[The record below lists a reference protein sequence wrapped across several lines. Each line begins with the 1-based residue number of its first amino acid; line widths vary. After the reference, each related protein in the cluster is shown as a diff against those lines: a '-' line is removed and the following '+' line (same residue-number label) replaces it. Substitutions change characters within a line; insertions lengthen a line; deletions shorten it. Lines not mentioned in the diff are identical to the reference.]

1 MRQYNLQEKN
11 VKCRKTDYPRH
22 TKCFL
27 CNTIIQ
33 LHVKRKKT
41 DVKRYETK
49 VIGRENSGVE
59 LNIISLNRKVGLNCL
74 LEKMCYPI
82 VLSFR

>member
-1 MRQYNLQEKN
+1 MRQYNLQN
-11 VKCRKTDYPRH
+11 IDVKCRKTDYPHH

-59 LNIISLNRKVGLNCL
+59 LNIISSNRNVGLN
-74 LEKMCYPI
+74 
-82 VLSFR
+82 

>member
-1 MRQYNLQEKN
+1 MQKKRL
-11 VKCRKTDYPRH
+11 CSTIL
-22 TKCFL
+22 TFL

-49 VIGRENSGVE
+49 VIERENSGVE
-59 LNIISLNRKVGLNCL
+59 LNIITLHRKVGLD
-74 LEKMCYPI
+74 
-82 VLSFR
+82 

>member
-1 MRQYNLQEKN
+1 MRQYNLQNIN
-11 VKCRKTDYPRH
+11 VKCRKTDYPQH
-22 TKCFL
+22 TKCVL

-49 VIGRENSGVE
+49 VIARENSGVE
-59 LNIISLNRKVGLNCL
+59 LNIISLNRNVGLN
-74 LEKMCYPI
+74 
-82 VLSFR
+82 